1 MNIEAWLSILS
12 LILGSS
18 VLTSAGNAY
27 FNRRKNNSEIRKID
41 IEIEDKINEMAMRLM
56 DEYKEEIER
65 LTEKITVL
73 GEKYDL
79 MKLENAALKVQLD
92 ECTNTEDI
100 DALRKQVRGLG
111 G

>member
-1 MNIEAWLSILS
+1 MEAWLSILS

-27 FNRRKNNSEIRKID
+27 FNQRKNNSEIRKVD

-100 DALRKQVRGLG
+100 DNLKRRVRGLG